1 MIEVRTELTA
11 YSVWDMLWSG
21 AQDTLE
27 DLTVKDVEVILDNL
41 AGCQPED
48 GYTLTDINN
57 IFWFERDTI
66 AEWLGYNDYDELME
80 ARHV

>member
-11 YSVWDMLWSG
+11 YNAWDMFWSG

-27 DLTVKDVEVILDNL
+27 DLTVKDVEIILDIL
-41 AGCQPED
+41 HDWQPED
-48 GYTLTDINN
+48 GYTLTDIND

-66 AEWLGYNDYDELME
+66 AEWLGYNNYDELME
-80 ARHV
+80 ARRV

>member
-1 MIEVRTELTA
+1 MRVTMELTA

-27 DLTVKDVEVILDNL
+27 DLTVEDVTIILDIL
-41 AGCQPED
+41 EGCQPKD
-48 GYTLTDINN
+48 GYTLTDIND

-66 AEWLGYNDYDELME
+66 AKWLGYNNYDELME